1 MRVERPDL
9 VVGGVVVHQGELLM
23 VRRAND
29 PSKGLW
35 SVPGGRV
42 EKGEYLVDAVSREV
56 LEETGLTVKVADLLG
71 ILEVVGEPHYV
82 ILDYLAELVG
92 ESEPV
97 AASDA
102 SEVRWVP
109 LDEVSALDCTPR
121 FCETLR
127 GWGVE
132 I

>member
-1 MRVERPDL
+1 M
-9 VVGGVVVHQGELLM
+9 GGVVVHDGELLM
-23 VRRAND
+23 VRRANE
-29 PSKGLW
+29 PSKDLW

-42 EKGEYLVDAVSREV
+42 EKGEYLVDAVAREV
-56 LEETGLTVKVADLLG
+56 LEETGVTVKVADLLG

-82 ILDYLAELVG
+82 ILDYLAQVVG
-92 ESEPV
+92 DREPT

-109 LDEVSALDCTPR
+109 LEQVSGLDCTPR

-127 GWGVE
+127 GWG
-132 I
+132 IQI

>member
-1 MRVERPDL
+1 MAGPEV
-9 VVGGVVVHQGELLM
+9 VVGGVVVHDGKLLM
-23 VRRAND
+23 IRRRNE
-29 PSKGLW
+29 PSRGLW

-42 EKGEYLVDAVSREV
+42 EKGEYLTDAVAREV
-56 LEETGLTVKVADLLG
+56 EEETGVAVEVRDLLG
-71 ILEVVGEPHYV
+71 ILEVVGDPHYV
-82 ILDYLAELVG
+82 ILDYLAAPTG
-92 ESEPV
+92 DATPV

-102 SEVRWVP
+102 DEVRWVP
-109 LDEVSALDCTPR
+109 LAEVSTLECTPR